1 MPYCMMMQ
9 MLAAAAAA
17 EAAGAASEGAGI
29 AEMEVSLAASLAAYL
44 DGIWNLPAW
53 VNISVARLI
62 LVVATLVVA
71 WLALRLVKYLIMGIG
86 KRVLTRKFDVQAR
99 QRAQTLAQLFYSMA
113 KYIVYFLAFITALYQ
128 ASINPA
134 PFLGGAAVI
143 GLAVGFGSQDLVKD
157 VVTGIFVLIENQFAI
172 GEYVNL
178 GGKSGIVTG
187 MSVRVVTVR
196 DDQGRLHNLP
206 YRSISVVSNFS
217 RSGAALIS
225 DVFLA
230 NPGDGEKAGKLLD
243 DCLAALSKELAPMI
257 RTYAVEGV
265 VNPGTPQALVRVRVN
280 CRPNRA
286 EFIQAEVTSR
296 IKEVLAAG
304 SVEIKNGLV
313 RTYSAPHGVL

>member
-1 MPYCMMMQ
+1 MPYCVMAQ
-9 MLAAAAAA
+9 MLAAVAATEAAA
-17 EAAGAASEGAGI
+17 EGAGAVKLET
-29 AEMEVSLAASLAAYL
+29 SLADSLAAYL

-53 VNISVARLI
+53 ASITTARLI
-62 LVVATLVVA
+62 LVVATLVAA
-71 WLALRLVKYLIMGIG
+71 WLSLRIVKYLIMGLG
-86 KRVLTRKFDVQAR
+86 KKVLTRKFDVQAL

-113 KYIVYFLAFITALYQ
+113 KYVVYFLAFITALYQ

-172 GEYVNL
+172 GEYVDL
-178 GGKSGIVTG
+178 GGKSGVVTG
-187 MSVRVVTVR
+187 MSVRVVTIR

-217 RSGAALIS
+217 RAGAAMIS

-230 NPGDGEKAGKLLD
+230 NPEDGEKAHKLLD
-243 DCLAALSKELAPMI
+243 DCLATLSKELAPMI
-257 RTYAVEGV
+257 RTYAVEGI

-280 CRPNRA
+280 CHPNRA

-304 SVEIKNGLV
+304 AVEIKNGLV
-313 RTYSAPHGVL
+313 RAYSAAHEVR

>member
-1 MPYCMMMQ
+1 MPYCVMAQ
-9 MLAAAAAA
+9 MLAAVAAA
-17 EAAGAASEGAGI
+17 EAAAP
-29 AEMEVSLAASLAAYL
+29 EVIKQVETETSLADSLAAYL

-53 VNISVARLI
+53 ASITTARMI
-62 LVVATLVVA
+62 LVVATLVAA
-71 WLALRLVKYLIMGIG
+71 WLALRIVKYLIMGLG
-86 KRVLTRKFDVQAR
+86 KKVLTRKFDMQALP
-99 QRAQTLAQLFYSMA
+99 RAHTLAQLFYSMA
-113 KYIVYFLAFITALYQ
+113 KYVVYFLAFITALYQ

-157 VVTGIFVLIENQFAI
+157 VVTGIFVLVENQFAI
-172 GEYVNL
+172 GEYVDL
-178 GGKSGIVTG
+178 GGKSGVVTD
-187 MSVRVVTVR
+187 MSVRIVTIR

-217 RSGAALIS
+217 RSGAAMIS

-230 NPGDGEKAGKLLD
+230 NPEDGEKAHKLLD
-243 DCLAALSKELAPMI
+243 DGLATLSKELSPMI
-257 RTYAVEGV
+257 RTYAVEGI

-304 SVEIKNGLV
+304 AVEIKNGLV
-313 RTYSAPHGVL
+313 RAYSAAHEVR